1 MADGNRNGVS
11 NVRKAMKAVAV
22 LLVLCMAFGIT
33 GCGKK
38 TMSEKEYNELAEK
51 QAERN
56 KNKIAVRVTVGN
68 ETHEL
73 SLYDLVYY
81 LAYQEQSAMEIKKTQ
96 DPYYSMMY
104 GEEYNFWDVADSNGT
119 KMSDGYKDMAFSS
132 AIYTYIFYY
141 EALNAG
147 MTMDEMYRSTV
158 TARTKE
164 FLARYSPEQRAKC
177 GMTEACIRE
186 NYEKV
191 FLADQYIRQMTESF
205 KVDEEEV
212 RKSVNK
218 EQYRVYQTDYLFVSK
233 YGYDE
238 SYRKVEYSAEESA
251 ARKQAIED
259 AAERTKNGEDMKQI
273 RASYDQFMSFG
284 TRDFYAEENSI
295 EQIYA
300 DTVKEMK
307 VGESCLLDTGSNYYV
322 IYLTDNT
329 LYNGYE
335 EAVQQ
340 AIESARNVGI
350 ADVYTAVEGKYD
362 FAKTEEWDAV
372 KMGEFT
378 GIK

>member
-1 MADGNRNGVS
+1 MS